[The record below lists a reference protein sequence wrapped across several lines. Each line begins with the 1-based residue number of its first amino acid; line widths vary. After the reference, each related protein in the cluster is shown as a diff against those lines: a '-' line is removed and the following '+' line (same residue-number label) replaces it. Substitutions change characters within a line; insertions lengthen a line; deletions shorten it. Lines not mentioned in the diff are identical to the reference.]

1 MRIAVLGSLFGLL
14 VLVACS
20 SSRQGDEEQGAR
32 QAREPE
38 AGPEAILRS
47 VVSIR
52 TGWLET
58 AGREAAG
65 ATEAAR
71 QAPRYTKVMAA
82 SLEARG
88 GAFHFSLPTG
98 PAAGLAPLRAALDEL
113 AAHAIPADDYPIA
126 ALDEAVQRLKDG
138 AAAATAARAALDA
151 TPGFK
156 PLSALVAREQAPTLE
171 DVTRLLDDD
180 LDAPTP
186 GQLAAMEAAARA
198 DREAREALLAARIDV
213 ELAAMEALFRY
224 AMDMK
229 FRVKAHPFK
238 ADVNLGTAVRDHH
251 DDLLATF
258 DAFARDPRA
267 ALEALVPRHPYYA
280 ATQAGLAR
288 YRGFAEAGGFAKL
301 AAKGT
306 LKRGSR
312 GAAVRALAERL
323 AQEGYWE
330 GEAPAVL
337 DEALEN
343 AVRAYQATH
352 GFNQDGVVEAR
363 HFTSLN
369 VPVETRIRQIELSL
383 QRWRESEVRPDEPT
397 YVRVNLPEFMM
408 EVWTDGALAR
418 KHRIVCGNNNWD
430 VDPDAQIEGRLNR
443 TKLFTAA
450 IETVVINPRWHVP
463 ARIRKLELDFEL
475 LDDPAYYQKNK
486 FVVKTLPDGRELI
499 YQDAGD
505 DNALGRVKFVF
516 PNPYGIF
523 MHDTNLKKY
532 FDREIRAFSHGCI
545 RLQDPFEVANLLL
558 ERVNGITP
566 DQVQAMKAKEDP
578 RDVKLKTPVPIF
590 IEYNSVGVDPEG
602 RMMFFAD
609 HYGYDRD
616 YFDGKI
622 PYSPEELKL
631 LQRKI
636 RKVD

>member
-1 MRIAVLGSLFGLL
+1 
-14 VLVACS
+14 
-20 SSRQGDEEQGAR
+20 
-32 QAREPE
+32 
-38 AGPEAILRS
+38 
-47 VVSIR
+47 
-52 TGWLET
+52 
-58 AGREAAG
+58 
-65 ATEAAR
+65 
-71 QAPRYTKVMAA
+71 
-82 SLEARG
+82 
-88 GAFHFSLPTG
+88 
-98 PAAGLAPLRAALDEL
+98 
-113 AAHAIPADDYPIA
+113 
-126 ALDEAVQRLKDG
+126 
-138 AAAATAARAALDA
+138 
-151 TPGFK
+151 
-156 PLSALVAREQAPTLE
+156 
-171 DVTRLLDDD
+171 
-180 LDAPTP
+180 
-186 GQLAAMEAAARA
+186 
-198 DREAREALLAARIDV
+198 
-213 ELAAMEALFRY
+213 
-224 AMDMK
+224 
-229 FRVKAHPFK
+229 
-238 ADVNLGTAVRDHH
+238 

-312 GAAVRALAERL
+312 GTAVRALAERL